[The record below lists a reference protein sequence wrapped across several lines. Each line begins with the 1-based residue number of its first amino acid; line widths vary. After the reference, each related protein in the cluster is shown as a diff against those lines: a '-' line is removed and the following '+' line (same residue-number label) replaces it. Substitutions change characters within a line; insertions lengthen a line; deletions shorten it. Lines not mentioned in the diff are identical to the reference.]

1 MTLSEW
7 SYTCMVAAAVIY
19 LTQATRDA
27 PDDSAAMGLLARALW
42 MAGRRDDARRA
53 LGAALSPRG
62 VGFDESPFDG
72 YTPRKAVK
80 A

>member
-1 MTLSEW
+1 MNITDLPALLWDGMMHTLH
-7 SYTCMVAAAVIY
+7 TATHPQTVAQGLWLPLLVIGAV
-19 LTQATRDA
+19 
-27 PDDSAAMGLLARALW
+27 
-42 MAGRRDDARRA
+42 A

-72 YTPRKAVK
+72 YTPRKAVT

>member
-1 MTLSEW
+1 MNITDLPALLWDGMMHTLH
-7 SYTCMVAAAVIY
+7 TATHPQTVAQTLWLPLLVIGAV
-19 LTQATRDA
+19 
-27 PDDSAAMGLLARALW
+27 
-42 MAGRRDDARRA
+42 A

>member
-1 MTLSEW
+1 MSALRIVPCDFPTA
-7 SYTCMVAAAVIY
+7 VAF
-19 LTQATRDA
+19 
-27 PDDSAAMGLLARALW
+27 
-42 MAGRRDDARRA
+42 
-53 LGAALSPRG
+53 GAALSPRG